1 MVRNVWE
8 FTVLINVYKFEMYN
22 NEIHNII
29 IKIMSDQSIVQN
41 VNKYHAPTSHTSKV
55 KKKRMDVRA

>member
-1 MVRNVWE
+1 
-8 FTVLINVYKFEMYN
+8 MYN